1 MMELANDR
9 EKALENIMHTYSDML
24 LRMAFVILR
33 DLKLAEDAVQE
44 AFISY
49 YYSMDGFRGEASV
62 KTWLSR
68 ILLNCCR
75 QKLRKGWFRRDV
87 PVDGNDHPALFDT
100 GRGEDTDE
108 RLNLSQGLLE
118 LDVGYREVLLL
129 HYYNDLSVREI
140 ADVLS
145 KSEGTVKSRLKRGRD
160 RLKAIIREDLTDE

>member
-1 MMELANDR
+1 MGILSDR
-9 EKALENIMHTYSDML
+9 EKTLENLMRTYSDML
-24 LRMAFVILR
+24 LRTAFLILR
-33 DLKLAEDAVQE
+33 DQKLAADAVQE
-44 AFISY
+44 AFISF

-62 KTWLSR
+62 KTYLSR

-87 PVDGNDHPALFDT
+87 PVDGNADPVVFGA
-100 GRGEDTDE
+100 GKQEDTDE

-118 LDVGYREVLLL
+118 LDVKYREVLLL

-145 KSEGTVKSRLKRGRD
+145 QSEGTVKSRLKRGRD
-160 RLKAIIREDLTDE
+160 KLKTIIREDLTDE